1 MAQEVPTL
9 FTKYILTDEEELAGT
24 AFSTSQRCVMQ
35 NLIAEA
41 AEEKVRLTFDP
52 LNPNAFIQREA
63 ELQGAIH
70 TLSSLLARNDEL
82 MALSAAAQSS
92 QS

>member
-9 FTKYILTDEEELAGT
+9 FSKFILTDEEELAGT
-24 AFSTSQRCVMQ
+24 AFSISQRCVMQ
-35 NLIAEA
+35 NLIAQA

-63 ELQGAIH
+63 ELQGAII
-70 TLSSLLARNDEL
+70 TLSNLLARNDEL
-82 MALSAAAQSS
+82 TAAMAGSAS
-92 QS
+92 QQ

>member
-9 FTKYILTDEEELAGT
+9 FTKFILTDEEELAGT

-35 NLIAEA
+35 NLIAQA

-63 ELQGAIH
+63 ELQGAII
-70 TLSSLLARNDEL
+70 TLSNLLARNEEL
-82 MALSAAAQSS
+82 TAAMAVSAS
-92 QS
+92 QQ